1 MILCYT
7 QEEKQIIEKSGLY
20 VIEYK
25 RLQYKV
31 IKQREAVKDLV
42 QSLKD
47 AISTACEMFEKLAT
61 ELGTAL
67 EEITVAIKQYSQE
80 QYRAHT
86 VKTILKYNKCNKPYH
101 GKRRIDIRCRS
112 RC

>member
-7 QEEKQIIEKSGLY
+7 QEEKQIIERNGLY

-25 RLQYKV
+25 RMCYKA
-31 IKQREAVKDLV
+31 IKQREAVKTIM
-42 QSLKD
+42 QSLADTVK
-47 AISTACEMFEKLAT
+47 AACKTLEGLVAEVTK
-61 ELGTAL
+61 AL
-67 EEITVAIKQYSQE
+67 EDISFAIKQHAQN

-86 VKTILKYNKCNKPYH
+86 VRAILKYNKCNKPYH